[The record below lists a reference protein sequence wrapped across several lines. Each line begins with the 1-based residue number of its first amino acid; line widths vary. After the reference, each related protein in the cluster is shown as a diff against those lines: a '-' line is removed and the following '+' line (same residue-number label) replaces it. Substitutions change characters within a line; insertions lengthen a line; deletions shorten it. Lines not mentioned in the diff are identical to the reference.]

1 MIDHTGLQVADLSR
15 SKRFYDPVLAT
26 LGHVPRRD
34 LGDAVG
40 YGKATPGPFD
50 DPAGE
55 FWLIEGTPLEPRIHI
70 AFRAHSRESVDA
82 FHRAALA
89 AGGTDNGAPGIR
101 LSRARGLK
109 VAARQ
114 HVEFN
119 GHEKQQAA
127 TQKNTLCRLSIW

>member
-1 MIDHTGLQVADLSR
+1 MIDHTALQVADLSR
-15 SKRFYDPVLAT
+15 SKRFYEPVLAT

-34 LGDAVG
+34 FGDAVG

-55 FWLIEGTPLEPRIHI
+55 FWLIAGTPLVPRVHI

-101 LSRARGLK
+101 LVYHPHYYACFVLDPDGYN
-109 VAARQ
+109 
-114 HVEFN
+114 VEAVCHAPP
-119 GHEKQQAA
+119 G
-127 TQKNTLCRLSIW
+127 